1 VEYNVIENVY
11 NLCKTSIVQNAWQ
24 KGQQLGVHGW
34 VYSIETGIIKDMNVS
49 TFDNANMSKVFRF
62 DRKVDVGV

>member
-1 VEYNVIENVY
+1 
-11 NLCKTSIVQNAWQ
+11 
-24 KGQQLGVHGW
+24 LGVHGW

-62 DRKVDVGV
+62 DRKVDIES